1 MYSFRVFVGCGAH
14 PRAACP
20 PCRAAPDRYF
30 RMIDRSLRKKR
41 HTPPSP
47 PDLHISDRT
56 PTASSPGHT
65 RQRSASGWRGRDQR
79 RGRARAPV
87 TEARRLALGRAVLG
101 TRGCAPHTIYK
112 KQSKKAIIR
121 ACTRTTRHSPTQF
134 SGLLGTDG
142 HHNRLPPAPNFV
154 GAPTSYPKPN
164 CQYSTCTARRRR
176 LGQ

>member
-1 MYSFRVFVGCGAH
+1 MLMPRLINNGILVCIPSAFLWDVAH

-101 TRGCAPHTIYK
+101 TRGCAPHTQYK
-112 KQSKKAIIR
+112 NNQRKQSDELVR
-121 ACTRTTRHSPTQF
+121 VPP
-134 SGLLGTDG
+134 GT
-142 HHNRLPPAPNFV
+142 PPPNFPACWV
-154 GAPTSYPKPN
+154 QMDTITGCLLRPT
-164 CQYSTCTARRRR
+164 
-176 LGQ
+176 L